1 MYEVCRDVNAVD
13 IRRVG
18 NLVDTVLLGY
28 AVMLVANL
36 RVVMV
41 EKLDYKL
48 EVRLVPGMSSVLV
61 NMSKV

>member
-1 MYEVCRDVNAVD
+1 
-13 IRRVG
+13 
-18 NLVDTVLLGY
+18 
-28 AVMLVANL
+28 MLVEKL

-61 NMSKV
+61 NMSNVY